1 MPSVVELFHR
11 KGGIYMQLVIMGIG
25 VIAILVLVYLIWIL
39 LKGDTAQ

>member
-1 MPSVVELFHR
+1 
-11 KGGIYMQLVIMGIG
+11 MQLVIMGIG